1 MKKGPKTK
9 WMTAIEQ
16 RQIPNII
23 FFTIQDITCFFSG
36 LPETLCD
43 IILAVQGKNDVGLGL
58 TVLRRKK
65 LINKEHLVSKPFFFN
80 ILL

>member
-1 MKKGPKTK
+1 MNLCFFFLLSNVLPKVSRMKNSYCGNPTKFFLVIVMKKGPKTK

-23 FFTIQDITCFFSG
+23 FFTIQHNLFFSG

-43 IILAVQGKNDVGLGL
+43 IILAV
-58 TVLRRKK
+58 
-65 LINKEHLVSKPFFFN
+65 
-80 ILL
+80 